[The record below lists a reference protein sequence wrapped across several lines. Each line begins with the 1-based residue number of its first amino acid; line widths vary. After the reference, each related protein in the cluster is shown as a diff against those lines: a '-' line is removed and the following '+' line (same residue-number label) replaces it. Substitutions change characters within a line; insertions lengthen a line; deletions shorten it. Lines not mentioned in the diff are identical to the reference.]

1 MYLHAFKHLKSFYVY
16 WVYVNF
22 PQFWCDICDQ
32 RWKKKYSRWLWWA
45 YRHVPVVVITLHV
58 VVLDLTYTL
67 TVDSE
72 VQPPLL
78 FVDASLER
86 NILTGTV
93 TLSSSKTE
101 DTITQ
106 TIYIEVCMN
115 SVHILQRLSFHCHS
129 HKKMWYPE
137 ML

>member
-1 MYLHAFKHLKSFYVY
+1 M
-16 WVYVNF
+16 
-22 PQFWCDICDQ
+22 
-32 RWKKKYSRWLWWA
+32 
-45 YRHVPVVVITLHV
+45 VITLRV

-67 TVDSE
+67 TVDRE
-72 VQPPLL
+72 VNSPLL
-78 FVDASLER
+78 FVDASLGGNE
-86 NILTGTV
+86 LTGTV

-129 HKKMWYPE
+129 HKKMWYPG